1 MSYMMQGAMTMSR
14 RRPSPHDPPPLAL
27 EVILL
32 HDDGSDT
39 EHVSTSNLQLEA
51 LYRANYSRL
60 VHIAR
65 LMVGSTAVGEEI
77 VQEAF
82 VKVHRVIQRKGEKLE
97 NPPAFVRTV
106 VVNLCRNEHR
116 RKVVERKYAPK
127 LRTDGI
133 THVAPGDEMRDA
145 LLKLG
150 SRRRAVVV
158 LKYYEDLSENEI
170 AEAMGMPVGTV
181 KSTLHRGLNDLRAA
195 LRDTPGGL

>member
-14 RRPSPHDPPPLAL
+14 RRPSPHDPPPMAL
-27 EVILL
+27 EVIVLD
-32 HDDGSDT
+32 DDGSGV
-39 EHVSTSNLQLEA
+39 ERISTSNQQLED

-65 LMVGSTAVGEEI
+65 LMVGSTQVGEEV

-82 VKVHRVIQRKGEKLE
+82 VKVHRVLQRKGAKLE
-97 NPPAFVRTV
+97 NPGAFVRTV

-133 THVAPGDEMRDA
+133 TYNAPGDEMRDA

-158 LKYYEDLSENEI
+158 LKYYEDLSEIEI
-170 AEAMGMPVGTV
+170 AEALGMPVGTV
-181 KSTLHRGLNDLRAA
+181 KSTLHRGLNDLRDA
-195 LRDTPGGL
+195 LRETPGGL